1 MSDMTID
8 PNAHMPIGTAQADP
22 NAQVDGGSNDGKVK
36 DKATTAASVLAT
48 MIQEAVTVTT
58 MTRTQGQQATGAS
71 ARKDV
76 PRLGD
81 AEDPKVILQD
91 LEKVIAF
98 LQMDNDQHQAELA
111 QKRIAGQQDSM
122 DKLHTDRLHK
132 IDDSIKAALKA
143 EKAAKANRVLGILG
157 AVLAVVTAIVVTAV
171 TGGLAAGLAWAGAAI
186 AVTQVA
192 LDLTNTDEKIINAM
206 GKSMEKTFGLSPAKA
221 KAWASGIYS
230 ACFAVA
236 GLIAGGVGIYAG
248 FKAVKLA
255 VDTISFVA
263 RFAMFGTQT
272 LGVALGLSG
281 AITGG
286 VQTAYGKDAAD
297 AEVKLKE
304 TNRCLAMLQQMLDES
319 KDELQQVMDQLQ
331 SLFGQLVA
339 IIQSKTD
346 TGNMIMQNLTHM
358 I

>member
-22 NAQVDGGSNDGKVK
+22 NAQVAGGSNDGKVK
-36 DKATTAASVLAT
+36 DKTATATATLAA

-58 MTRTQGQQATGAS
+58 MTRAQGQQTTGAS
-71 ARKDV
+71 ARTGV
-76 PRLGD
+76 PVLD
-81 AEDPKVILQD
+81 SPEDPKAIQQD
-91 LEKVIAF
+91 LEKLIAF

-111 QKRIAGQQDSM
+111 RQRIDNQQASM
-122 DKLHTDRLHK
+122 DKVHSDRLSK
-132 IDDSIKAALKA
+132 IEDSIKAARKA

-171 TGGLAAGLAWAGAAI
+171 TGGVAAGLAWAGAAI
-186 AVTQVA
+186 AVAQVA
-192 LDLTNTDEKIINAM
+192 LDLTNADEKIINGMA
-206 GKSMEKTFGLSPAKA
+206 KSMQKTFGLSPAKA

-230 ACFAVA
+230 ASFAVA
-236 GLIAGGVGIYAG
+236 GLLVGGVGIYSG
-248 FKAVKLA
+248 FKAVKA
-255 VDTISFVA
+255 AADTISTIA
-263 RFAMFGTQT
+263 RFAMFGTQS
-272 LGVALGLSG
+272 LGLAMGISSAVTG
-281 AITGG
+281 A

-297 AEVKLKE
+297 AEVKVKE
-304 TNRCLAMLQQMLDES
+304 VNRMLAILQQMLDES

-346 TGNMIMQNLTHM
+346 TGNAIMQNLNRM
-358 I
+358 V

>member
-58 MTRTQGQQATGAS
+58 MTRTQGQQTTGVN

-76 PRLGD
+76 PRLG
-81 AEDPKVILQD
+81 ASEDPKALLQD

-111 QKRIAGQQDSM
+111 RKRIEGQQGAM
-122 DKLHTDRLHK
+122 DTVHADRLKK

-192 LDLTNTDEKIINAM
+192 LDLTHTDEKIINAM

-255 VDTISFVA
+255 VDTISLVA

-281 AITGG
+281 AITGA